1 MVGRE
6 AGIAPNGKSHHYSE
20 MARSGETSSTGDK
33 AAHGKATMRG
43 GARRYFK
50 IPPVIDH
57 RAGSFLADRLRLL
70 GPLLMP
76 LHWPLFL
83 LVTLFLLAAVVT
95 AIIFGITGS
104 GVTQSIFTDAERA
117 STPDIT
123 NDPQP
128 EDTPPDSAA
137 SQAQLQTQLQAME
150 EKLNYTQRKLAAAL
164 SQLRA
169 ANTITPDATSTTILD
184 TATQQ
189 GRRAAL
195 ILVLGT
201 GRPYQELLGH
211 IDRDWLA
218 SKDVAAL
225 RRYEGQGF
233 YDASHLAGRLSVL
246 LKVDTQTRQE
256 LTETLPPALAWL
268 SRHSGGLVAV
278 RPQALT
284 GIADAQHD
292 ILKAL
297 VVDRPD
303 VALGLVDE
311 IFAEALVSKTDTPS
325 ALSDWRDDLA
335 VWCTLAP
342 VMERVHVAYGGQA
355 APDVELE

>member
-1 MVGRE
+1 
-6 AGIAPNGKSHHYSE
+6 

-33 AAHGKATMRG
+33 GAHGNATMRG

-57 RAGSFLADRLRLL
+57 QAGSFLADRLRLL
-70 GPLLMP
+70 GALLMP
-76 LHWPLFL
+76 LHWPRLL
-83 LVTLFLLAAVVT
+83 LVPLFLLAAVVT
-95 AIIFGITGS
+95 AIIFDITGS
-104 GVTQSIFTDAERA
+104 GVTQSIFTNAERA

-123 NDPQP
+123 PDTTPDTKQATQP

-150 EKLNYTQRKLAAAL
+150 EKLSYTQRKLAAAL
-164 SQLRA
+164 SQLRD
-169 ANTITPDATSTTILD
+169 ANTTTPDASNTTILD

-189 GRRAAL
+189 GQHAAL
-195 ILVLGT
+195 ILALGT
-201 GRPYQELLGH
+201 GRPYQELLGN

-218 SKDVAAL
+218 SKDMAAL

-233 YDASHLAGRLSVL
+233 YDASHLARRLSVL
-246 LKVDTQTRQE
+246 LEGGTQTRQE
-256 LTETLPPALAWL
+256 PMQTLPPALAWL
-268 SRHSGGLVAV
+268 SRHAGGLVAV

-297 VVDRPD
+297 VADRPD

-311 IFAEALVSKTDTPS
+311 IFAEALAGKTDAPS
-325 ALSDWRDDLA
+325 ALRDWRDDLA
-335 VWCTLAP
+335 VWRTLAP
-342 VMERVHVAYGGQA
+342 VMARVHVAYGAQA
-355 APDVELE
+355 VPDVKPE

>member
-1 MVGRE
+1 
-6 AGIAPNGKSHHYSE
+6 

-57 RAGSFLADRLRLL
+57 QAGSFLADRLRLL
-70 GPLLMP
+70 GALLMP
-76 LHWPLFL
+76 LHWPRFL
-83 LVTLFLLAAVVT
+83 LVTLFLLAAVIT

-104 GVTQSIFTDAERA
+104 GVTQSIFSNAERA

-123 NDPQP
+123 PDTKQANQP

-164 SQLRA
+164 SQLRD
-169 ANTITPDATSTTILD
+169 ANTTTPDATNTTILE

-189 GRRAAL
+189 GQRAAL
-195 ILVLGT
+195 MLVLGT
-201 GRPYQELLGH
+201 GRPYQELLGN

-218 SKDVAAL
+218 SKDMAAL
-225 RRYEGQGF
+225 RRYEGWGF
-233 YDASHLAGRLSVL
+233 YDASHLARRLSVL
-246 LKVDTQTRQE
+246 LEGDAQTRQE
-256 LTETLPPALAWL
+256 LTQTLPPALAWL
-268 SRHSGGLVAV
+268 SRHAGGLVAV
-278 RPQALT
+278 RPQALS

-297 VVDRPD
+297 VADRPD

-311 IFAEALVSKTDTPS
+311 IFAEVLASKTDTPS
-325 ALSDWRDDLA
+325 ALRNWRDDLA
-335 VWCTLAP
+335 AWRTLAP
-342 VMERVHVAYGGQA
+342 VMARVQAAYGAQA
-355 APDVELE
+355 APDVEPE

>member
-1 MVGRE
+1 
-6 AGIAPNGKSHHYSE
+6 
-20 MARSGETSSTGDK
+20 
-33 AAHGKATMRG
+33 MRG

-57 RAGSFLADRLRLL
+57 QAGSLLADRLRLL
-70 GPLLMP
+70 GTLLMP
-76 LHWPLFL
+76 LHWPRFL
-83 LVTLFLLAAVVT
+83 LATLFLIAAVIT
-95 AIIFGITGS
+95 AIIFGITGT

-123 NDPQP
+123 TDPQP

-137 SQAQLQTQLQAME
+137 SQAQLQIQLQAQLQAME

-169 ANTITPDATSTTILD
+169 TNTITPDATSTTILD

-195 ILVLGT
+195 ILALGT
-201 GRPYQELLGH
+201 GRPYQELLGN

-218 SKDVAAL
+218 SKDMAAL

-233 YDASHLAGRLSVL
+233 YDASHLARRLSVL
-246 LKVDTQTRQE
+246 LDGDAQTRQE
-256 LTETLPPALAWL
+256 LTQTLPPALAWL
-268 SRHSGGLVAV
+268 SRHAGGLVAV

-297 VVDRPD
+297 VADRPD
-303 VALGLVDE
+303 VALRLVDE
-311 IFAEALVSKTDTPS
+311 IFTEALASKTDTPS
-325 ALSDWRDDLA
+325 ALRDWRDDLA
-335 VWCTLAP
+335 VWRTLAP
-342 VMERVHVAYGGQA
+342 VMARVHAAYGAQA
-355 APDVELE
+355 APDVEPE

>member
-1 MVGRE
+1 
-6 AGIAPNGKSHHYSE
+6 

-57 RAGSFLADRLRLL
+57 QAGSLLADRLRLL
-70 GPLLMP
+70 GALLMP
-76 LHWPLFL
+76 LHWPRFL

-95 AIIFGITGS
+95 AIIFGIKGS
-104 GVTQSIFTDAERA
+104 GETQSTFTNTERA

-123 NDPQP
+123 PGTTRDITPDTQP
-128 EDTPPDSAA
+128 EDTTAVSAA
-137 SQAQLQTQLQAME
+137 SQAQLQAME

-169 ANTITPDATSTTILD
+169 ANTITPDATSPTILD
-184 TATQQ
+184 TAAQQ
-189 GRRAAL
+189 GQRAAL
-195 ILVLGT
+195 MLALGT
-201 GRPYQELLGH
+201 GRPYQELLGN

-218 SKDVAAL
+218 SEDMAAL

-233 YDASHLAGRLSVL
+233 YDASHLARRLLVL
-246 LKVDTQTRQE
+246 LEGDPQTRQE
-256 LTETLPPALAWL
+256 LTQTLPPALAWL
-268 SRHSGGLVAV
+268 SRHAGGLVAV

-284 GIADAQHD
+284 GIADAQHG

-297 VVDRPD
+297 VADRPD

-311 IFAEALVSKTDTPS
+311 IFAEALESKTDTPS
-325 ALSDWRDDLA
+325 ALRDWRDDLA
-335 VWCTLAP
+335 VWRTLAP
-342 VMERVHVAYGGQA
+342 VMARVHVAYGAQA
-355 APDVELE
+355 APDVEPE